1 VIGRGR
7 RTFAGMAGAREVARR
22 FALRI
27 RTQAVLLSVVP
38 LTFLLILCV
47 IASILQTRTEQTAT
61 WSQRSADALNQGDAM
76 QKLLVDANRG
86 VVDYTRQAKP
96 NENTLAPYRTA
107 LTEVPKHGA
116 NLRRLVAGE
125 PPEQRARAARFSN
138 LSMTALGELTTFL
151 TLWKAGKKAQAQA
164 FVTSPRTRAVN
175 TQWIDAR
182 DEFDQAE
189 RLLTLDRYA
198 ALHGEFGTL
207 GTILL
212 GSSIAGIVLTVF
224 VTGQFG
230 LRIARRLLRLADNA
244 RKLGRGE
251 PSAVIG
257 GGDEIADL
265 DRVYHEMTRRIQETL
280 HQKEEALAAYER
292 AHHVASTLQRAL
304 LPQELPDLP
313 GIAFDGVYVP
323 GRSEAQ
329 VGGDWYDALR
339 LADGRV
345 LITIGDVAG
354 SGLQAAVI
362 MAAMR
367 EVIRGV
373 AQVYADP
380 ATMIDAADRTLKA
393 EHADSLVTAFV
404 GVYDPIASTLSYCS
418 AGHPSPL
425 VRLPDGT
432 VFDLPGQGLPL
443 GLRSRDEGHC
453 PAAEIP
459 GGATL
464 LFYTDGLTESTQD
477 VIEGERRVRAAL
489 ADPRIAE
496 RADLARALHDD
507 VLRDGA
513 HDDVAILV
521 MRLEPISEQA
531 DRQHFRRW
539 TFQTD
544 DAATA
549 QRARTVF
556 ATVLRDA
563 GMFDDDVFTAELIFG
578 ELLSNAVRYAPGR
591 ADVVLDWTGGAT
603 AILHFLDRG
612 PGFVVVP
619 RLPTDLL
626 SERGRGLF
634 LVWSLSEDFNVTKRV
649 DGGSHVRVVLT
660 PRRKRGNN
668 GVAHAAVPASPPDLV
683 S

>member
-1 VIGRGR
+1 
-7 RTFAGMAGAREVARR
+7 MAGAREVARR

-38 LTFLLILCV
+38 LTFLLLLCV
-47 IASILQTRTEQTAT
+47 IASVLQTRTEQTAT
-61 WSQRSADALNQGDAM
+61 WSQRSTNALNEADAI
-76 QKLLVDANRG
+76 QKLLVDANRAILE
-86 VVDYTRQAKP
+86 YTRQPHAS
-96 NENTLAPYRTA
+96 ESVLAPFRMAQRDLGKHTA
-107 LTEVPKHGA
+107 ALQRFA
-116 NLRRLVAGE
+116 NDE
-125 PPEQRARAARFSN
+125 PDQRARAGRYAS
-138 LSMTALGELTTFL
+138 LSETVMSELTLYFQ
-151 TLWKAGKKAQAQA
+151 LWQSGKKAQAQA
-164 FVTSPRTRAVN
+164 LVTTPRTRALN
-175 TQWIDAR
+175 YQWQLAR

-189 RLLTLDRYA
+189 RQSTLDRYA
-198 ALHGEFGTL
+198 ALHREFGTL

-212 GSSIAGIVLTVF
+212 ACSIAGIVLTVF

-251 PSAVIG
+251 PTAIIG

-265 DRVYHEMTRRIQETL
+265 DKVYHEMTRRIQETL

-304 LPQELPDLP
+304 LPQKLPDLP

-323 GRSEAQ
+323 GRTEAQ

-380 ATMIDAADRTLKA
+380 GTMIDAADRTLKT
-393 EHADSLVTAFV
+393 EHPDRLVTAV
-404 GVYDPIASTLSYCS
+404 VAVYDPIVRTLAYCS
-418 AGHPSPL
+418 AGHPPPL
-425 VRLPDGT
+425 MRSADGT
-432 VFDLPGQGLPL
+432 VTDMPSQGLPL
-443 GLRSRDEGHC
+443 GLRSRDD
-453 PAAEIP
+453 ADSRTVEIP
-459 GGATL
+459 DGATI

-477 VIEGERRVRAAL
+477 VIEGERHVRAAL
-489 ADPRIAE
+489 ADPRVAAREDIAQ
-496 RADLARALHDD
+496 ALHDE

-513 HDDVAILV
+513 HDDVAILA
-521 MRLEPISEQA
+521 MRLEPISAELEGE
-531 DRQHFRRW
+531 HFRRW
-539 TFQTD
+539 TFDTSD
-544 DAATA
+544 SATA
-549 QRARTVF
+549 QRARAVF
-556 ATVLRDA
+556 ASVLSEA

-591 ADVVLDWTGGAT
+591 VDVVLDWSGGAT

-612 PGFVVVP
+612 PGFVVIP

-634 LVWSLSEDFNVTKRV
+634 LVWSLSEDFNVTKRA
-649 DGGSHVRVVLT
+649 DRGSHVRVVLT
-660 PRRKRGNN
+660 PRRKRGRN
-668 GVAHAAVPASPPDLV
+668 GVARASVPVSPADVV

>member
-1 VIGRGR
+1 
-7 RTFAGMAGAREVARR
+7 MAGAREVARR

-38 LTFLLILCV
+38 LTFLLLLCV
-47 IASILQTRTEQTAT
+47 IASVLQTRTEQTAT
-61 WSQRSADALNQGDAM
+61 LSQRSTNALNEADAI
-76 QKLLVDANRG
+76 QKSFLAANRSLLE
-86 VVDYTRQAKP
+86 YTRQP
-96 NENTLAPYRTA
+96 HPQDGVLGPYRTA
-107 LTEVPKHGA
+107 QRDIPRHSQELQ
-116 NLRRLVAGE
+116 RLVRDE
-125 PPEQRARAARFSN
+125 PRQQARAARYA
-138 LSMTALGELTTFL
+138 ALTSTLMDELAAYL
-151 TLWKAGKKAQAQA
+151 TSWNAGKKAQAQA
-164 FVTSPRTRAVN
+164 RVVTPRVRALN
-175 TQWIDAR
+175 YQWQNAR
-182 DEFDQAE
+182 EDFDQNE
-189 RLLTLDRYA
+189 RQLTLDRYA
-198 ALHGEFGTL
+198 ALHGEFQTL
-207 GTILL
+207 GAVLL
-212 GSSIAGIVLTVF
+212 GCSIAGIVLTVF

-230 LRIARRLLRLADNA
+230 LRIARRLLRLAENA
-244 RKLGRGE
+244 RKLGRDE
-251 PSAVIG
+251 PTAMIG

-265 DRVYHEMTRRIQETL
+265 DSVYHEMTRRIQETL
-280 HQKEEALAAYER
+280 HQKEEVLAAYER

-313 GIAFDGVYVP
+313 GIAFEGVYVP

-339 LADGRV
+339 LSDGRV

-380 ATMIDAADRTLKA
+380 ATMIDAADRTLKT
-393 EHADSLVTAFV
+393 EHPDRLVTAIV
-404 GVYDPIASTLSYCS
+404 AVYDPIVRTLAYCS
-418 AGHPSPL
+418 AGHPPPL
-425 VRLPDGT
+425 MRRADGT
-432 VFDLPGQGLPL
+432 VTDLPSNGLPL
-443 GLRSRDEGHC
+443 GLRSRDDADC
-453 PAAEIP
+453 RTVEIP
-459 GGATL
+459 DGATL

-489 ADPRIAE
+489 ADPRVTG

-507 VLRDGA
+507 VLREGA

-521 MRLEPISEQA
+521 MRLDAVSDEVDGE
-531 DRQHFRRW
+531 HFRRW
-539 TFQTD
+539 TFDTGD
-544 DAATA
+544 SITA
-549 QRARTVF
+549 QRARNVF
-556 ATVLRDA
+556 AAVLSEA
-563 GMFDDDVFTAELIFG
+563 GMFDDVFTAELIFG

-591 ADVVLDWTGGAT
+591 VDVVLDWSGGAT

-612 PGFVVVP
+612 PGFVVIP

-634 LVWSLSEDFNVTKRV
+634 LVWSLSEDFNVTKRA

-660 PRRKRGNN
+660 PRRKRGRN
-668 GVAHAAVPASPPDLV
+668 GIARASVPVSPADLV